1 MTFINVSFTLRWF
14 DQFKHKKASTKFKVE
29 AF

>member
-1 MTFINVSFTLRWF
+1 MTFINVSLTLCRF
-14 DQFKHKKASTKFKVE
+14 DQFKYKKTSTKFKVE